1 MNRLMHIVA
10 LLAVVLLCANCSI
23 TRKIEADA
31 VPMGYTELQ
40 NYYVNNTV
48 SVTQPFRHVFTT
60 EEEFSRY
67 FGEAA
72 TMSPNGQPTAVNWG
86 TQYVMAVINP
96 TTDRATR
103 MYPVSVLQN
112 GNSIIFNYKVEKGEK
127 QSYTTTPYVAVV
139 LDKPVSEQQYTFYYN
154 EK

>member
-10 LLAVVLLCANCSI
+10 LLAVILLCANCST
-23 TRKIEADA
+23 TRKLEADA

-40 NYYVNNTV
+40 NYYVSNTV
-48 SVTQPFRHVFTT
+48 SVKQPFRHVFTT

-72 TMSPNGQPTAVNWG
+72 TMSPNGQPTVVNWG
-86 TQYVMAVINP
+86 TQYVLAVINP
-96 TTDRATR
+96 STDRATR

-112 GNSIIFNYKVEKGEK
+112 GDAIIFNYKVEKGEK
-127 QSYTTTPYVAVV
+127 QSYTTTPMW
-139 LDKPVSEQQYTFYYN
+139 PWCSTSP
-154 EK
+154 